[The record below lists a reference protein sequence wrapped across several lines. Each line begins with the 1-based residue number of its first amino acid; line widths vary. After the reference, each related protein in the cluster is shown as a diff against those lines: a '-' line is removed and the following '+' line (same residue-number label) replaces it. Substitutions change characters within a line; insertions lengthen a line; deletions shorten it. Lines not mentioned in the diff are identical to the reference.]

1 MSLDLLD
8 APLRVTWQI
17 HRRNETLSGENLL
30 VIAERLREDGVFF
43 VLLEGAPLRHP
54 EAARL
59 IRRLGEASRVSLVC
73 EPTPDELARLVPALP
88 CAEVLLDATALDPRD
103 FSRLQEAVERVRSQG
118 YQPSL
123 IFRPGR
129 DNLLKLGEFLDFCR
143 RVGVAKLKL
152 PNTLIDDSLGRPAA
166 ADLPGPPQVE
176 QLRKLVAG
184 DPEGFRRGVDLE
196 VHDLFLWEILF
207 AGGEQGRSEYGGCQ
221 AGNSL
226 GHIDAA
232 GDLYPCSSW
241 PLRLGSLLES
251 SLYDLWQSPLR
262 LRVRRDIEQ
271 LPACCRSC
279 RDLPLCFGGC
289 RGLAETFRMESQGR
303 DLLCPGPR

>member
-8 APLRVTWQI
+8 APLRVTWEI
-17 HRRNETLSGENLL
+17 HRQAESLPAANLFT
-30 VIAERLREDGVFF
+30 IADRLLEAGVFF
-43 VLLEGAPLRHP
+43 TLLEGAPLRH
-54 EAARL
+54 EGAGEL
-59 IRRLGEASRVSLVC
+59 ISRLGAGSRVSLACGPVP
-73 EPTPDELARLVPALP
+73 EELENLAPGWP
-88 CAEVLLDATALDPRD
+88 CSEIFLDASAVSPQD
-103 FSRLQEAVERVRSQG
+103 FPSLEECVDRVREKG

-123 IFRPGR
+123 IFRPGLE
-129 DNLLKLGEFLDFCR
+129 NLKNLKELVSFCQ
-143 RVGVAKLKL
+143 RVGIGKLKL
-152 PNTLIDDSLGRPAA
+152 PNTLIDGSFDPPAA
-166 ADLPGPPQVE
+166 DELPGPAQVE

-184 DPEGFRRGVDLE
+184 EPEAFRRGVEFE

-226 GHIDAA
+226 GHIDAS

-251 SLYDLWQSPLR
+251 GLYALWQSSLR
-262 LRVRRDIEQ
+262 LRVRQDIEH
-271 LPACCRSC
+271 LPESCRGC

-289 RGLAETFRMESQGR
+289 RGIAETFKMESQGR
-303 DLLCPGPR
+303 DLMCRGPR